1 MHGNGASNIATQ
13 GSKKTL
19 SSEGM
24 KFVTSEFIIATPF
37 CNGKWKDPPGLWV
50 SELLLRLRDMSCT
63 DKERIYV
70 TGYSKG
76 GMGTWEIS
84 TMPRCAEVV
93 AAIAPVCAY
102 HIPSN
107 RKRIVEALR
116 RVPILAVHSTGDES
130 CSWKKEKPLW
140 DELRETLEESVEE
153 DVDHTAMFERT
164 YCDNTALYKWL
175 LRHRKPHGTD
185 PILGQ
190 ARSWDVPSL
199 GTGPLLGQALSH

>member
-1 MHGNGASNIATQ
+1 MSKFGRYNKKKEHEEHRFIDSKREEHTFFLHLPAHGNEAAEGTKKFPLLFYMHGNGASNIATQ

-107 RKRIVEALR
+107 
-116 RVPILAVHSTGDES
+116 S
-130 CSWKKEKPLW
+130 
-140 DELRETLEESVEE
+140 
-153 DVDHTAMFERT
+153 
-164 YCDNTALYKWL
+164 
-175 LRHRKPHGTD
+175 
-185 PILGQ
+185 
-190 ARSWDVPSL
+190 
-199 GTGPLLGQALSH
+199 